1 MPGRDAGDGVA
12 DAYSRYSTMA
22 GVDRRFIE
30 DNGLIERYL
39 EGTLPRKGARELE
52 DWCRANPDYLAELK
66 LAERA
71 RLSLA
76 LLEASGGS
84 QDLREPLP
92 PWWQTPVFVALL
104 AGVTV
109 VSLACLWVLYGK
121 YSLLR
126 GERDDALVKI
136 SQGTLAPPAAH
147 NILRLSPDR
156 AAAVDQARVPINHT
170 MPQML
175 ELHIDMSYVKT
186 PQFRVTVDKK
196 DQGRVLV
203 MDNLLRDSNGDLK
216 VSFNTSA
223 LTPGRYDLRIEA
235 LPLLGM
241 PMAVGW
247 LILDVS

>member
-1 MPGRDAGDGVA
+1 
-12 DAYSRYSTMA
+12 MA

-52 DWCRANPDYLAELK
+52 DWCRANPEYLAELK

-84 QDLREPLP
+84 QDLRDPLP
-92 PWWQTPVFVALL
+92 PWWKTTTFVALL
-104 AGVTV
+104 AALTV
-109 VSLACLWVLYGK
+109 MALAGLWVLYGK

-126 GERDDALVKI
+126 GERDDAIAKMNA
-136 SQGTLAPPAAH
+136 GTLAPPAAH
-147 NILRLSPDR
+147 HILRVSPDR
-156 AAAVDQARVPINHT
+156 AAAVDQARVPINHA

-175 ELHIDMSYVKT
+175 ELHIDMGYVKI
-186 PQFRVTVDKK
+186 PQFRVTVDKM

-203 MDNLLRDSNGDLK
+203 MDNMLRDSNGDLR

-235 LPLLGM
+235 LPLLGT

-247 LILDVS
+247 LILDVR